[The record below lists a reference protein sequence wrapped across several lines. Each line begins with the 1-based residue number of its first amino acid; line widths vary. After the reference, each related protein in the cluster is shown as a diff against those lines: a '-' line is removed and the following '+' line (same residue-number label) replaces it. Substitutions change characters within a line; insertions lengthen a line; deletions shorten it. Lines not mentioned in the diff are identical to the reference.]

1 MINYIN
7 LRILQWNCRGLRGK
21 TYELERFA
29 TEWDIIM
36 LVETFLKPEQN
47 DFHVNG
53 FETVRF
59 DRLDNN
65 RGGIAFL
72 VKKDLIFDTIHLDF
86 NPSSLEVGSISVSTS
101 RGYISLTACYRSPI
115 GNNNLSLYEWQNFLE
130 AVKK

>member
-1 MINYIN
+1 MTNYIN

-86 NPSSLEVGSISVSTS
+86 NPSSLEE
-101 RGYISLTACYRSPI
+101 I
-115 GNNNLSLYEWQNFLE
+115 GR
-130 AVKK
+130 AHV